1 MGSATALRA
10 WQKTHEHPQ
19 GVRHEDNMIAPGTIG
34 FRLIAFALVWIAGA
48 LVAGGLLIS
57 SLFEDHVRR
66 AFDAR
71 IEVLLETLVAVTDA
85 DPATGVRL
93 LGAQGEPRF
102 ERPFSGWYWQISDS
116 DIISN
121 KIRLASR
128 SIWDQTLAL
137 PSPPPAPGTDG
148 LARYQIKGPRDQVL
162 RVIERPISFAENG
175 PRFRYAVA
183 ADIAEVTAELRP
195 FRVALSWSLGLLGL
209 GLILAVIFQVHF
221 GLGPLR
227 RLREAL
233 AHIRAG
239 RAERIEGDYPGEVR
253 PLVEEAN
260 QLIAQVSAV
269 VERARTHVGN
279 LAHALKTPLSVLAV
293 EADKETGPLAEMVT
307 RETTL
312 MRERIDHHLSRA
324 RTAASARVI
333 GQRTETGPVI
343 AALARTLRRMHVDR
357 KIMIDTLSDDFAF
370 RGDAQDLEEMLGNL
384 MDNACKWARQRVAIT
399 ARAEGGRLIIIVEDD
414 GPGLAPEDR
423 ARVLAR
429 GTRLDET
436 VPGSGLG
443 LDIVSEIA
451 ALYGGTLTLNDAA
464 LGGLR
469 ATLDLPAAIGPAA
482 IG

>member
-1 MGSATALRA
+1 
-10 WQKTHEHPQ
+10 
-19 GVRHEDNMIAPGTIG
+19 MIAPGSIG
-34 FRLIAFALVWIAGA
+34 FRLIAFALLWIAGA
-48 LVAGGLLIS
+48 LIAGGLLIS

-71 IEVLLETLVAVTDA
+71 IEVLLETLVTVTDA
-85 DPATGVRL
+85 DPANGVRL

-102 ERPFSGWYWQISDS
+102 ERPFSGWYWQISDG
-116 DIISN
+116 N
-121 KIRLASR
+121 TLRLASR

-137 PSPPPAPGTDG
+137 PAPPPALNADG
-148 LARYQIKGPRDQVL
+148 LTRYRIKGPREQLL
-162 RVIERPISFAENG
+162 RVIERPIRFAEDG

-183 ADIAEVTAELRP
+183 ADMAEVTAELRP
-195 FRVALSWSLGLLGL
+195 FRLALGWSLGLLGL

-233 AHIRAG
+233 ARIRSG
-239 RAERIEGDYPGEVR
+239 HAERIEGDYPGEVR

-260 QLIAQVSAV
+260 QLIAQVGTV

-293 EADKETGPLAEMVT
+293 EADKASGPLAETVA
-307 RETTL
+307 RETML
-312 MRERIDHHLSRA
+312 MRERIDHHLARA
-324 RTAASARVI
+324 RTAASAGVI

-343 AALARTLRRMHVDR
+343 AALARTLRRMHASR
-357 KIMIDTLSDDFAF
+357 KISIETLSDDVAF

-384 MDNACKWARQRVAIT
+384 MDNACKWARERVAVT
-399 ARAEGGRLIIIVEDD
+399 AHAEGGRLKIMVEDD

-423 ARVLAR
+423 ARVLMR
-429 GTRLDET
+429 GARLDET

-451 ALYGGTLTLNDAA
+451 ALYGGTLTLEDAA
-464 LGGLR
+464 LGGLQ
-469 ATLDLPAAIGPAA
+469 ATLDLPAAVY
-482 IG
+482 

>member
-1 MGSATALRA
+1 MAPELSG
-10 WQKTHEHPQ
+10 
-19 GVRHEDNMIAPGTIG
+19 NMIAPGTIG
-34 FRLIAFALVWIAGA
+34 FRLIAFALLWIAGA
-48 LVAGGLLIS
+48 LIAGGLLIT

-71 IEVLLETLVAVTDA
+71 IEVLLETLVTVTDA
-85 DPATGVRL
+85 DPANGVRL

-116 DIISN
+116 N

-137 PSPPPAPGTDG
+137 PSPPPAPGADG
-148 LARYQIKGPRDQVL
+148 LTRYRIEGPREQVL
-162 RVIERPISFAENG
+162 RVIERPISFAEDG

-183 ADIAEVTAELRP
+183 ADMAEVTAELRP
-195 FRVALSWSLGLLGL
+195 FQLALGWSLGLLGL

-233 AHIRAG
+233 ARIRAG
-239 RAERIEGDYPGEVR
+239 HATRIEGDYPGEIR

-260 QLIAQVSAV
+260 QLIAQVGTV

-279 LAHALKTPLSVLAV
+279 LAHALKTPLSVLAL
-293 EADKETGPLAEMVT
+293 ESDKASGPLAETVS
-307 RETTL
+307 RETML

-324 RTAASARVI
+324 RTAASAGVI

-343 AALARTLRRMHVDR
+343 AALARTLRRMHVAR
-357 KIMIDTLSDDFAF
+357 KITIDTLSDNFAF

-384 MDNACKWARQRVAIT
+384 MDNACKWARERVAVT
-399 ARAEGGRLIIIVEDD
+399 ARAEGGRLKITVEDD

-429 GTRLDET
+429 GARLDET

-451 ALYGGTLTLNDAA
+451 ALYGGTLTLEDAE

-469 ATLDLPAAIGPAA
+469 ATLDLPAVIG
-482 IG
+482 